1 MPNLNFLIFNKVE
14 ILSITCLIV
23 NSRWLKSPQNT
34 MGKKSKSVARKLEM
48 EEEKKEVISESSK
61 VRGKL

>member
-14 ILSITCLIV
+14 ILSRTCLIV
-23 NSRWLKSPQNT
+23 NSRRLKSPQNT

>member
-1 MPNLNFLIFNKVE
+1 
-14 ILSITCLIV
+14 
-23 NSRWLKSPQNT
+23 